1 MGDQSVVDRLRR
13 PEYTGENRCLPC
25 TALNVALAVVAAV
38 AVAAGGLAAGGSR
51 ASAAGAGGA
60 VFAAA
65 LAAIALR
72 GYLIPGTPTITRR
85 YFPDRVLE
93 AFGKGD
99 ADRPVLESVD
109 DEAIAATLSRAG
121 VLAED
126 GDAVVLAD
134 GFRTALRERIESG
147 DSDAQVDP
155 DVDGVRAALCAD
167 DVRALGATSFEVD
180 GEGIERWVSAEAV
193 AVDAALAAELD
204 DRLDGWEALHRGDRR
219 DVLTGLRLRVERC
232 PACGSPTETTVE
244 RLDHCCRRP
253 HVAVQTACREC
264 EALLGDHVVPASAA
278 DTWIERV
285 DGEEPSDRPA
295 SPSA

>member
-1 MGDQSVVDRLRR
+1 
-13 PEYTGENRCLPC
+13 
-25 TALNVALAVVAAV
+25 
-38 AVAAGGLAAGGSR
+38 
-51 ASAAGAGGA
+51 
-60 VFAAA
+60 VFAVA

-93 AFGKGD
+93 AFGKGN

-109 DEAIAATLSRAG
+109 DEAVAATLSRAG
-121 VLAED
+121 VLAEN

-134 GFRTALRERIESG
+134 EFRTAVRDGIESG
-147 DSDAQVDP
+147 DPDAEGNP
-155 DVDGVRAALCAD
+155 DVDGVRAALRAD

-193 AVDAALAAELD
+193 AVDVALAAELD
-204 DRLDGWEALHRGDRR
+204 DRIEGWDDLGRDDRR

-232 PACGSPTETTVE
+232 PACGAPAETTVE

-264 EALLGDHVVPASAA
+264 DTLLGDHVVPASAA

-285 DGEEPSDRPA
+285 NGEEPSDPTA

>member
-1 MGDQSVVDRLRR
+1 MADQSVVDRLRR

-38 AVAAGGLAAGGSR
+38 GVAAGGLAAGGSR
-51 ASAAGAGGA
+51 AAAAGGGT
-60 VFAAA
+60 VFAVA

-72 GYLIPGTPTITRR
+72 GYLIPRTPAITRR
-85 YFPDRVLE
+85 YFPDRVLD

-109 DEAIAATLSRAG
+109 DEAVAATLSRAG
-121 VLAED
+121 VLAAD

-134 GFRTALRERIESG
+134 GFRTALRDGIGSS
-147 DSDAQVDP
+147 DPDAQGDP
-155 DVDGVRAALCAD
+155 DADGVRAALRAD
-167 DVRALGATSFEVD
+167 EVEALGPTSFEVD

-204 DRLDGWEALHRGDRR
+204 DRLDGWDDLDRGDRR

-232 PACGSPTETTVE
+232 PACGSPTGTTVE

-253 HVAVQTACREC
+253 HVAVQTTCREC
-264 EALLGDHVVPASAA
+264 DTLLGDRVVPASAA

-285 DGEEPSDRPA
+285 NGDEPPDRPA
-295 SPSA
+295 SRSA